1 VDAQSDHC
9 YKKPAA
15 VAGLKHSQSVRIYSL
30 MAHAQPKIDPLGL
43 MKPMKPM
50 NKRLIKLI
58 WAKYHVPSYLDKAID
73 LSRFKRF
80 DHE

>member
-1 VDAQSDHC
+1 
-9 YKKPAA
+9 
-15 VAGLKHSQSVRIYSL
+15 